1 MAHDET
7 PLSPALLANLQIE
20 SRLKSVTFP
29 FFQQTQAI
37 PDLERLL
44 ETLPRSAFIFS
55 DES

>member
-1 MAHDET
+1 MAQEET
-7 PLSPALLANLQIE
+7 PSRPALLANLHIV

-44 ETLPRSAFIFS
+44 ETLLRSAFSFS